1 MLSIACCDIL
11 CAVLL
16 SVIYV
21 YMFMSV
27 LKAHK
32 SLCYLLLNMPTL
44 NKAYCIVLYCIA
56 VHFEIMYHVLIDMWK
71 ANMLMNALIQVGLL
85 MNIQKYMWTK
95 FEFQVRS
102 QENPRGW
109 VLDSPLAVQSKWP
122 IQEMFQIYTNLGL
135 VCKVPYW
142 YSDRGNLLVC
152 ADDGLPRQL
161 STGVCM
167 ARFQ

>member
-44 NKAYCIVLYCIA
+44 NKAYCIVLYCIVFNLKYA
-56 VHFEIMYHVLIDMWK
+56 TVFLCFIAGEWHRSV
-71 ANMLMNALIQVGLL
+71 
-85 MNIQKYMWTK
+85 NIECC
-95 FEFQVRS
+95 FPS
-102 QENPRGW
+102 QYPQTRVNNTI
-109 VLDSPLAVQSKWP
+109 L
-122 IQEMFQIYTNLGL
+122 
-135 VCKVPYW
+135 
-142 YSDRGNLLVC
+142 
-152 ADDGLPRQL
+152 L
-161 STGVCM
+161 STITKYIGVLTGTIWTTDSCACGLSGVFPNLFNWNREM
-167 ARFQ
+167 MSKFRSIGGLSRNLIRNINHLGSLGQGIQ